1 MSYACL
7 SLSDVL
13 CDCALHSLVFHPV
26 LPAVTQRSETVGCL
40 QGKILK
46 ASRFPP
52 GAPSRIKNISQHL
65 PQPLGLSSYHRERW
79 WWVWGGLFLPSLLFT
94 LVQTV
99 NTPRACSH
107 QARCWNH
114 PPRVFWLQLP
124 SADCTARRI
133 QESRGRLSLP
143 ANYRLRNM
151 ELGYPLMAI
160 VRMITTLTCF
170 LRALVL
176 VAQG

>member
-52 GAPSRIKNISQHL
+52 GAPSRIKKHLTTPPPTLIFL
-65 PQPLGLSSYHRERW
+65 PQREVVVSLGGAFS
-79 WWVWGGLFLPSLLFT
+79 PSLSFT

-107 QARCWNH
+107 QSRCWNH

>member
-1 MSYACL
+1 M
-7 SLSDVL
+7 L

-52 GAPSRIKNISQHL
+52 GAPSRIKKASHNTSPNPYL
-65 PQPLGLSSYHRERW
+65 PTTERGGGEFGGEEGGAWLFRHHFHSHSSKRST
-79 WWVWGGLFLPSLLFT
+79 LFELVRTRRGAEITLL
-94 LVQTV
+94 
-99 NTPRACSH
+99 
-107 QARCWNH
+107 
-114 PPRVFWLQLP
+114 RVFWLQLP
-124 SADCTARRI
+124 SADCTSRRI

-143 ANYRLRNM
+143 ANYRLRKM

>member
-52 GAPSRIKNISQHL
+52 GAPSRIKKHLTTPPPTLIFL
-65 PQPLGLSSYHRERW
+65 PQREVVVSLG
-79 WWVWGGLFLPSLLFT
+79 GGLFRHHFHSHSSKRST
-94 LVQTV
+94 LRELVRT
-99 NTPRACSH
+99 
-107 QARCWNH
+107 
-114 PPRVFWLQLP
+114 
-124 SADCTARRI
+124 
-133 QESRGRLSLP
+133 SRG
-143 ANYRLRNM
+143 AEITLR
-151 ELGYPLMAI
+151 GYSGCSSRPQTAPPDGFKK
-160 VRMITTLTCF
+160 VE
-170 LRALVL
+170 
-176 VAQG
+176 GG

>member
-52 GAPSRIKNISQHL
+52 GAPSRIKKHLTTPPPTLRIIFL
-65 PQPLGLSSYHRERW
+65 PQREVVVSLGGAFSAITFIHTRPNGQHSASLFAPGAVLKSPSEGILAAAPVRRLHR
-79 WWVWGGLFLPSLLFT
+79 
-94 LVQTV
+94 QT
-99 NTPRACSH
+99 
-107 QARCWNH
+107 
-114 PPRVFWLQLP
+114 
-124 SADCTARRI
+124 D
-133 QESRGRLSLP
+133 SRK
-143 ANYRLRNM
+143 
-151 ELGYPLMAI
+151 
-160 VRMITTLTCF
+160 
-170 LRALVL
+170 
-176 VAQG
+176 